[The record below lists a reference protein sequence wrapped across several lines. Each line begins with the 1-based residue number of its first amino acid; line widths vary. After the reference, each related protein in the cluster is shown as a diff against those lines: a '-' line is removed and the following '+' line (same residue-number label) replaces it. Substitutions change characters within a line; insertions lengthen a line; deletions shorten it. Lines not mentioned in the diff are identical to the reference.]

1 LHLKIFALYDIRL
14 CQKVTRKFDTKKVLA
29 NMLHTVNIHWL
40 IICPKKSLLEEFVG
54 ITYYLIYFVAMKW
67 IC

>member
-1 LHLKIFALYDIRL
+1 
-14 CQKVTRKFDTKKVLA
+14 
-29 NMLHTVNIHWL
+29 MLHMVNIHWL